1 MIIDKSTSE
10 TCKECGHTK
19 RTPLR
24 IVQCD
29 MCGTVIENYPLI
41 ATVYK
46 EGEGKSKDYDF
57 CCWDCLLEFMKDIVT
72 DHFIDLPVLEF
83 KTADPGKAAED
94 FWKAVDRFQLQD

>member
-19 RTPLR
+19 RTLLK

-29 MCGTVIENYPLI
+29 TCGTVIENYPLV
-41 ATVYK
+41 ATVY
-46 EGEGKSKDYDF
+46 EGKDPSEDYEF
-57 CCWDCLLEFMKDIVT
+57 CCWDCLLEFMKDIIS

-83 KTADPGKAAED
+83 KKTDSGRASED
-94 FWKAVDRFQLQD
+94 FWIAIDKFQL